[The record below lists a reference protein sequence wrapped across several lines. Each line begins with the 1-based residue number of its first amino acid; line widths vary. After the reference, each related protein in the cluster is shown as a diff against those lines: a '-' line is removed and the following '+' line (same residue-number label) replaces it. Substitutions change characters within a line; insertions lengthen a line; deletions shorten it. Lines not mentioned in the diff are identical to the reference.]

1 VDWLTIGLRVVH
13 VMAAVIWAGGAALIV
28 LYVQPAAEKLGPVGG
43 QFLEELFVRRKVS
56 NYFAIAA
63 TLVVIAGVSLYLKNY
78 LSVATTLPALTFL
91 VGGVLGIIA
100 WARGGTVLQRA
111 MKANAAAVAEMRAA
125 DGPPTPELAAR
136 LQATQAKLRS
146 IGQQDLG
153 LILAAAVLMSVARYL

>member
-13 VMAAVIWAGGAALIV
+13 VVAAVIWVGGAALIV
-28 LYVQPAAEKLGPVGG
+28 FYVQPAAYKLGPVGG

-78 LSVATTLPALTFL
+78 LSVATTLPAITFL
-91 VGGVLGIIA
+91 VGGIRGIIA

-111 MKANAAAVAEMRAA
+111 MAANTAVITEMRAA
-125 DGPPTPELAAR
+125 EGPPSAELGAR
-136 LQATQAKLRS
+136 LQATQAKLKS